1 MFKIAT
7 FRNLGIR
14 ILGEHFITWP
24 GEERKDDGDR
34 LLRKDLWKNEHQ
46 HGVVLHGVDLE
57 NLCDQ
62 WVNGEVCVDLVAPF
76 NLTCEVKVNWADEV
90 FANQTDLF
98 ELLFLLC
105 ILIKD
110 LVSKSIL
117 ITFD

>member
-7 FRNLGIR
+7 FNSLGTR
-14 ILGEHFITWP
+14 ILSEHLFTCT

-34 LLRKDLWKNEHQ
+34 LLCKDLWKHEHQ

-62 WVNGEVCVDLVAPF
+62 RVNGQVCVDLVAPF
-76 NLTCEVKVNWADEV
+76 NLTCEVKINRADEV

-105 ILIKD
+105 ILIQD
-110 LVSKSIL
+110 LVN
-117 ITFD
+117 